1 MSQSQDNGRH
11 ADIDIEALKE
21 LVDLM
26 DENGLRELEYE
37 MGDFAVR
44 LSKGAAAPVASDP
57 VATASA
63 APVLP
68 AAQPIAGGETSEDD
82 GYEAITSPMVGTFYA
97 SASADTETFV
107 SRGSDVGGDTVV
119 CLIEAMKVFNEI
131 KAETSGRIAK
141 VCVEN
146 EATVEFGQT
155 LFLIEPN

>member
-44 LSKGAAAPVASDP
+44 LSKGAAAPVASAP
-57 VATASA
+57 VAA
-63 APVLP
+63 APAPVV
-68 AAQPIAGGETSEDD
+68 QPIAASETAADD
-82 GYEAITSPMVGTFYA
+82 GYEAITSPMVGTFYT
-97 SASADTETFV
+97 SASADAEAFV
-107 SRGSDVGGDTVV
+107 SPGNDIGGDTVV

-131 KAETSGRIAK
+131 KAETTGRIVK

-155 LFLIEPN
+155 LFLVEPN

>member
-44 LSKGAAAPVASDP
+44 LSKGGGAPVASAPVAAAPV
-57 VATASA
+57 
-63 APVLP
+63 P
-68 AAQPIAGGETSEDD
+68 AAQPVGGETAEDD
-82 GYEAITSPMVGTFYA
+82 GYQAITSPMVGTFYA
-97 SASADTETFV
+97 SPSADAETFV
-107 SRGSDVGGDTVV
+107 SPGSEISDDTVV

-131 KAETSGRIAK
+131 KAETRGRIVK
-141 VCVEN
+141 ICVEN